1 MIAHVA
7 EAAEARGRVVLQLRT
22 ASPSPVAIEAAVR
35 VAQAFQSGIETLFVE
50 DANLFDLA
58 SFSFAREI
66 SLTGRTSRLISLDA
80 MEHEFRLAFS
90 SLQRRIEALARAAEV
105 PIRQR
110 IVRDD
115 PTTALAMTCAECGPW
130 NVVALAE
137 PFGIMSSDSLAGLF
151 EAVTDATGL
160 VLVGPKAR
168 RTAGPVIAA
177 VEDVD
182 RLPNMLRAGE
192 RLAAVTGGS
201 LVVLPIADDEV
212 RLHWMD
218 GQMRLMLGDRTD
230 VEIIASRSAQ
240 GAAGVVAEALR
251 RLRGGFVI
259 SQFGGLAVPADG
271 DLRALAAALECPLLL
286 VR

>member
-22 ASPSPVAIEAAVR
+22 ANPSQVAIEAAVR

-66 SLTGRTSRLISLDA
+66 SLNGRRSRSISSDDI
-80 MEHEFRLAFS
+80 EQEFRLAFA
-90 SLQRRIEALARAAEV
+90 SLQRRIEAMARAAEV
-105 PIRQR
+105 PINQR
-110 IVRDD
+110 VVRDD
-115 PTTALAMTCAECGPW
+115 PTAALAMTCAECGPW

-137 PFGIMSSDSLAGLF
+137 PFGITSSESLGRLF
-151 EAVTDATGL
+151 EAVLDATGL

-177 VEDVD
+177 VEDID
-182 RLPNMLRAGE
+182 RLPSMLRAGE
-192 RLAAVTGGS
+192 RLASVTGS
-201 LVVLPIADDEV
+201 PLVILPIADDAE
-212 RLHWMD
+212 RLRWMEA
-218 GQMRLMLGDRTD
+218 QMRLMLGDRTD
-230 VEIIASRSAQ
+230 TQIIAARAQ
-240 GAAGVVAEALR
+240 GAAEVVAEALR

-259 SQFGGLAVPADG
+259 SQFGGLVVPADG